1 MVIGRIR
8 SSATG
13 SNVRNPSTGEP
24 IGRTPRGSAADADQA
39 VRAAAAA
46 YGDWSRAAVARRVQ
60 PIFQLAHLLR
70 ENQEDLARTIALE
83 NGKSLGDARAEMKR
97 TVENCE
103 AACAMPMLQQGDA
116 LIGASQ
122 EIDGEVLRLPVGVF
136 AAIAPF
142 NFPAMVPFWFLPYAL
157 AAGNSFIVKPSEQV
171 PLTMQRVAE
180 LIEKTDLPPGVFN
193 LVNGDKTVAA
203 ALVEHPAVSGISLVG
218 QSTTC
223 GTVAQRCAALN
234 KRCQALGSAK
244 NHLLVMP
251 DARLDQVVRNAVTSC
266 FGCAGQRCM
275 AASAIVAVGEAVYRD
290 FCEAFVHA
298 ARQLVLAD
306 PLDPKV
312 AEEPNVL
319 GPVISARSRE
329 NIRRMI
335 EIGLR
340 EGAELAL
347 DGRAA
352 AVPGRAGGYF
362 IGPTVFTGVKPGM
375 EIHCTE
381 IFGPVVVILRAESF
395 DEALRIVN
403 GHRYGNGASIYTQ
416 SGYWARRF
424 KLEANCG
431 MIGINVGIPA
441 PAAQLP
447 FGGSKDSLHC
457 DIKTQ
462 GKAAIDFFTEPR
474 IVTQRFWPEV

>member
-1 MVIGRIR
+1 MGMISVRNYINGHW
-8 SSATG
+8 TDPQQCDWLD
-13 SNVRNPSTGEP
+13 VRNPSTGEP

-244 NHLLVMP
+244 NHLVVMP

-266 FGCAGQRCM
+266 FGLRGAALHGGQRNRGGGRSGLSRFLRGLRACRKTIGPGRSPRPQGGRGTQCAG
-275 AASAIVAVGEAVYRD
+275 AGD
-290 FCEAFVHA
+290 
-298 ARQLVLAD
+298 
-306 PLDPKV
+306 
-312 AEEPNVL
+312 L
-319 GPVISARSRE
+319 GPL
-329 NIRRMI
+329 
-335 EIGLR
+335 G
-340 EGAELAL
+340 
-347 DGRAA
+347 
-352 AVPGRAGGYF
+352 
-362 IGPTVFTGVKPGM
+362 
-375 EIHCTE
+375 
-381 IFGPVVVILRAESF
+381 
-395 DEALRIVN
+395 
-403 GHRYGNGASIYTQ
+403 
-416 SGYWARRF
+416 
-424 KLEANCG
+424 
-431 MIGINVGIPA
+431 
-441 PAAQLP
+441 
-447 FGGSKDSLHC
+447 
-457 DIKTQ
+457 
-462 GKAAIDFFTEPR
+462 
-474 IVTQRFWPEV
+474 